1 MKMKYRK
8 MCTLSVNLQV
18 VNSSSS
24 TTTRVEKKSRLHQ
37 ITSSS
42 SSSSSSSTSTEMKAA
57 ALKRDMSEFKNSMSE
72 INDLALGRGNTGT
85 PALTSSTSTLSH
97 HQPPSINDLSN
108 LNNLNSSDA
117 ITKLKKKIRSSLENI
132 VDDDIQPKIKFPDD
146 DDEEMNMDLV
156 EASNQLSGNGLNGTN
171 VTVDTVK
178 FEEKRTKTESKKKF
192 VTDGFSSEQAT
203 SNLAESK
210 RLQAGDIDFQQAT
223 AAAATRNRLEV
234 DGVKAEENAAV
245 IHCSQVLIKKCPSI
259 QLTSAR
265 CYTPTKRSRY
275 KYRKVF
281 DKIKVMSTVNFKRY
295 AYYERDRLLRL
306 GS

>member
-1 MKMKYRK
+1 MYRLK
-8 MCTLSVNLQV
+8 VESKLLSSSVAQYTV

-117 ITKLKKKIRSSLENI
+117 ISKLKKKIRSSLENI

-156 EASNQLSGNGLNGTN
+156 EASNQLSGNGLNGSN

-245 IHCSQVLIKKCPSI
+245 IHNAIHSKRNVPKRLQVFIIQIKNALERGEEVVIKNK
-259 QLTSAR
+259 
-265 CYTPTKRSRY
+265 YTLPT
-275 KYRKVF
+275 
-281 DKIKVMSTVNFKRY
+281 
-295 AYYERDRLLRL
+295 RDVKSFTFFFLFF
-306 GS
+306 